1 MQGLIDLPTEAHSE
15 RWATRFASEVSV
27 PPLVLAFE
35 GDLGAGKTTL
45 IRALLRAWGVVS
57 PIKSP
62 TFSLVESYDCVSFW
76 VHHFDLYRIEDDA
89 ELEDMGFRD
98 YFSNNSVCCIEWPKH
113 FLQGGVT
120 LDVSLSVSLKG
131 TGREIATRA
140 WTSEGE
146 RLLSLIKE

>member
-1 MQGLIDLPTEAHSE
+1 MQGVIDLPTEAHSE
-15 RWATRFASEVSV
+15 HWAKRFAREVSR

-45 IRALLRAWGVVS
+45 IRAMLRAWGVVS

-62 TFSLVESYDCVSFW
+62 TFSLVESYDCAAFW

-120 LDVSLSVSLKG
+120 LDVSLAVGLKG
-131 TGREIATRA
+131 TGREICARA